1 MKIVI
6 ISATMQADEPI
17 YRKFYKPIEDDLF
30 FTGNQYLKYMNITR
44 YNVDRRF
51 DISARVPYSVKE
63 LWLSEDIPY
72 DHVLKEI
79 YSKNK
84 L

>member
-1 MKIVI
+1 
-6 ISATMQADEPI
+6 
-17 YRKFYKPIEDDLF
+17 
-30 FTGNQYLKYMNITR
+30 LKYMNITR